1 DGDIAWLAALSFRCP
16 FAQLR
21 AELIKLALS
30 LMTFTIDDAQPS
42 KQGAQ
47 MEDSCLGDAC
57 GHLDGGLPQDA
68 TGGLCV
74 KPADAMLFEQPCNGR
89 LTQAP
94 RLVGRRS
101 QGPQL
106 QKPVRADVIGEIKQ
120 VRIIAPELVADTVAK
135 AHTFLLQFFEQ
146 TRPLAQFDHGWI
158 ADLHQPVKMS
168 I

>member
-1 DGDIAWLAALSFRCP
+1 MCRVAHDDDVRLAAALRHGRNARQRSKRGIVSAAQGPRRLGEQGGEGDSADPRQGLEDGDIAWLAALSFRCP

-89 LTQAP
+89 LTQAVP
-94 RLVGRRS
+94 ARSPEFLAEWPFMTRL
-101 QGPQL
+101 
-106 QKPVRADVIGEIKQ
+106 
-120 VRIIAPELVADTVAK
+120 
-135 AHTFLLQFFEQ
+135 
-146 TRPLAQFDHGWI
+146 
-158 ADLHQPVKMS
+158 
-168 I
+168 

>member
-1 DGDIAWLAALSFRCP
+1 
-16 FAQLR
+16 
-21 AELIKLALS
+21 
-30 LMTFTIDDAQPS
+30 
-42 KQGAQ
+42 

-168 I
+168 IGAQSVGRDTGVPPIIFCSRDTEAITQAVELG